1 MCVKSPH
8 DLALR
13 RLFINVVERDKFPPT
28 FGPFKDEA
36 NRRVFPFV
44 RRFLEWAVNFLPPG
58 RFFSRLAGCETLDG
72 IGLAFKDLVI
82 PSQEILL
89 VLYDFYPIGH
99 RQWEFRHIR
108 DRPLL
113 PAMTADL
120 NFFQNVEKSV
130 CAKALGNN
138 NRIKSPANQVRA
150 LTTRDGR
157 QARIGANEFDSDAL
171 TVPLITVFSFR

>member
-8 DLALR
+8 DLVLR

-72 IGLAFKDLVI
+72 IGLAFKDLVCR
-82 PSQEILL
+82 LL
-89 VLYDFYPIGH
+89 LEKKKTS
-99 RQWEFRHIR
+99 RERR
-108 DRPLL
+108 DNKS
-113 PAMTADL
+113 ATAEGKKQGGG
-120 NFFQNVEKSV
+120 FV
-130 CAKALGNN
+130 
-138 NRIKSPANQVRA
+138 
-150 LTTRDGR
+150 
-157 QARIGANEFDSDAL
+157 
-171 TVPLITVFSFR
+171 

>member
-99 RQWEFRHIR
+99 RQWEFRHLGHR
-108 DRPLL
+108 R
-113 PAMTADL
+113 
-120 NFFQNVEKSV
+120 FFASDHRGSKFFPECRKIGLRKS
-130 CAKALGNN
+130 AW
-138 NRIKSPANQVRA
+138 R
-150 LTTRDGR
+150 
-157 QARIGANEFDSDAL
+157 
-171 TVPLITVFSFR
+171 